1 MAQWQHKISLKS
13 FHNFWRCFINRR
25 TNTSPPTMAEVIIL
39 HQGME
44 SSQGCTII
52 EPCSI
57 IRINYNT
64 TSLSTPLKFSHRFCS
79 WTQSG
84 SFNFFL
90 IALRRF
96 ALSFKSLERCQEK
109 ARNSLERPLGGVV
122 VYRQWQI
129 WKTSVLWCWA
139 RSLRGVLHCFCSSA
153 GCCNTHPKT

>member
-1 MAQWQHKISLKS
+1 MSLKS

-25 TNTSPPTMAEVIIL
+25 TKTSPPTMVEVIIL

-64 TSLSTPLKFSHRFCS
+64 TSLFTPLKFSHRFCS

-84 SFNFFL
+84 SLNFF
-90 IALRRF
+90 
-96 ALSFKSLERCQEK
+96 SSLCADLLYLLNLGKMSGK
-109 ARNSLERPLGGVV
+109 AENSLERPLGGVV

-129 WKTSVLWCWA
+129 WRTSVFWCWA
-139 RSLRGVLHCFCSSA
+139 HSLRGVLHCFCSSA